1 MKLENIMLSGRSQTQ
16 MAHVLWFR
24 LYEIFRKGESI
35 KTGSKLVVVRGR
47 GWGRVLEK
55 GGPEM
60 LEDKINEYHGCN
72 SW

>member
-1 MKLENIMLSGRSQTQ
+1 MM
-16 MAHVLWFR
+16 HV
-24 LYEIFRKGESI
+24 
-35 KTGSKLVVVRGR
+35 VPRGR
-47 GWGRVLEK
+47 GRGRGLEE